1 MKSKIKKIY
10 YNKLVAWFT
19 LFLVILIFTFIIVA
33 NYFEDKK
40 ISPLLL
46 TILAIILFSI
56 VIFTFLITYRGIPI
70 MIIK

>member
-10 YNKLVAWFT
+10 YNKLIAWFT
-19 LFLVILIFTFIIVA
+19 LFLVILIFTFIIVV